1 MQAFDFTGTTMTRNH
16 AFARFR
22 RLARPVLAGGALAAA
37 VLLAGCDP
45 QRIAELEPG
54 VSTEADVRAKFG
66 EPEAVWDGPN
76 GERIFE
82 YNRQPEG
89 KVNYQIA
96 LGTDGRL
103 IAVRQVLNADNF
115 RRVVPG
121 MRMVEVRKLLGK
133 PARVTPYALKREVT
147 YEWRYIDPPNQP
159 MVFSVDFDD
168 RQYTVKQAASMADP
182 NSPDARAGR

>member
-1 MQAFDFTGTTMTRNH
+1 MNPIH
-16 AFARFR
+16 AFARV
-22 RLARPVLAGGALAAA
+22 ARPALLAGAVLAAA
-37 VLLAGCDP
+37 LLTGCDP
-45 QRIAELEPG
+45 QRIAELQPG

-66 EPEAVWDGPN
+66 EPEAVWDGAG

-96 LGTDGRL
+96 IGTDGRL
-103 IAVRQVLNADNF
+103 VAVHQVLNADNF
-115 RRVVPG
+115 ARVTPG
-121 MRMVEVRKLLGK
+121 MRMEDVRKLLGK
-133 PARVTPYALKREVT
+133 PARVTPYVLKREVT
-147 YEWRYIDPPNQP
+147 YEWRYIDPPNQQ

-168 RQYTVKQAASMADP
+168 RQYTVKRAASMLDP